1 MAAKK
6 DSTARD
12 LNTLLHL
19 MIDRDA
25 SDMFIT
31 AGLPPTFKVHGKTSP
46 MSSNVL
52 TAEQS
57 ERFARQLM
65 NDKQNKEFDETLEC
79 NFALNVD
86 NKGRFRV
93 NVFKQKN
100 QTGLVLRKIQT
111 QIPGFEQLGLPE
123 KLKELSLVKRGLTI
137 ITGST
142 ASGKSTTLAS
152 MIEHRNQN
160 SHGHIVTIEDP
171 IEFIH
176 EHGNC
181 VITQREV
188 GVDTKSFEAALK
200 NTLRQAPDVI
210 LIGEIRSQ
218 ETMQHAIAFAET
230 GHLCLATLHSN
241 NAYQTLDRILNFFPE
256 ERHKQLMLDLS
267 LNLNSIVSQ
276 QLVPKQDGKGRVL
289 AMEVLLNTPLISSLI
304 HKGEFEKIR
313 EVMKKSTP
321 LGMQT
326 FEQSL
331 FDLYNNGTI
340 SLDDAMH
347 FSDEAN
353 ELRLMIKL
361 SKEGNLED
369 SIYDDMTLIGRQ
381 DL

>member
-1 MAAKK
+1 
-6 DSTARD
+6 
-12 LNTLLHL
+12 
-19 MIDRDA
+19 
-25 SDMFIT
+25 MFIT